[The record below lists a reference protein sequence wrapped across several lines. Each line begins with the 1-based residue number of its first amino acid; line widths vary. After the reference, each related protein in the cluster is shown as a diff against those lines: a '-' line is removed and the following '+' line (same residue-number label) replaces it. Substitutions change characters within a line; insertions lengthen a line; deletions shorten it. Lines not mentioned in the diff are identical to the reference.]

1 MANCSFHP
9 NKSGTLIDGFNL
21 NIAVIDENLLTSSI
35 IQVKNNA
42 MNNTGVDVFFIHP
55 TILQNLGSYTTIENV
70 PLSGHKID
78 IFQEQIGEPWPEKIS
93 RN

>member
-42 MNNTGVDVFFIHP
+42 MNNSGVDVFFIHT
-55 TILQNLGSYTTIENV
+55 TILQNLGSYTTI
-70 PLSGHKID
+70 
-78 IFQEQIGEPWPEKIS
+78 
-93 RN
+93 